1 MILQDY
7 HGERGVKR
15 GFKSDYVICERS
27 LMVFL
32 TGWKFMNQ
40 PLISPSRLK
49 YLFANLDIALNTL
62 MLILM
67 LTLKILKWRDR
78 NQLSKNFL

>member
-7 HGERGVKR
+7 HGKGIKR
-15 GFKSDYVICERS
+15 GLKSDYVICERS
-27 LMVFL
+27 LKVL
-32 TGWKFMNQ
+32 LSGWKFMNQ
-40 PLISPSRLK
+40 PLISSSRLK
-49 YLFANLDIALNTL
+49 YLFANLNIVLNTL

-78 NQLSKNFL
+78 NQLFKNFL